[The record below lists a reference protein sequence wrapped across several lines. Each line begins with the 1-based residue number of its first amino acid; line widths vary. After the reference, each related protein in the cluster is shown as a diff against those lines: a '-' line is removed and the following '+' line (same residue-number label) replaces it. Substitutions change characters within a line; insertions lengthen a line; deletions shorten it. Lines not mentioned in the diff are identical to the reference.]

1 MAKTNEKSNA
11 APQEPWRGGRP
22 SFKAFYPEL
31 ILLVFFTIAWLA
43 LGVTLGCR
51 NKDKSIGEPPK
62 QVESWAPAFTSQAF
76 AADASLDDDATTA
89 PTATDA
95 QTDVAA
101 STAPVAT
108 DAQTDAAASTAPVAT
123 DAQTDAAA
131 STAPTAT
138 DAQADAAGKKNIGK
152 YIFWGFWLLVPVC
165 VWIWRASKWFVA
177 VYGIKFEIRTDVDN
191 PKATSILVHRGIL
204 NRKTDTLHIAQ
215 IKDMQTSQSLVQKY
229 FQGGVGTIRLF
240 TNDLT
245 DGILVMKNMEEPSRV
260 FNALDELKRK
270 YWSIGGL
277 GGGLGGGAAA
287 DVDAIDGMD
296 GLAG

>member
-89 PTATDA
+89 PT
-95 QTDVAA
+95 
-101 STAPVAT
+101 
-108 DAQTDAAASTAPVAT
+108 AT